1 MLISGPR
8 SSLACSII
16 VKCRDKK
23 GVFFYNLTGFVVLSS
38 TGSLVYHTHT
48 PQRRTRTVLGEDHI
62 SLAWTIDSFALNG
75 QLIDLNSA
83 QRDFFHG
90 LNSKTI
96 IATLQSNEQLF
107 AAVRLDGRM
116 LLLLSCIIRCCG
128 YLTLRWNSC
137 PTYRTQ

>member
-1 MLISGPR
+1 MLIRCPP

-48 PQRRTRTVLGEDHI
+48 AAASAHVQCYTGEDHI

-107 AAVRLDGRM
+107 AAVGE
-116 LLLLSCIIRCCG
+116 CCH
-128 YLTLRWNSC
+128 LTLRWNAAYSQ
-137 PTYRTQ
+137 PTEQ